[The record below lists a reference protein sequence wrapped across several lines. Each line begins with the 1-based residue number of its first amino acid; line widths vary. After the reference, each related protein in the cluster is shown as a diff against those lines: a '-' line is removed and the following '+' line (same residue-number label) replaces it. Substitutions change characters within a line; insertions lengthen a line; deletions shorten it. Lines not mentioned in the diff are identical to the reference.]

1 MVFNL
6 FVFYLNAW
14 RRYFD
19 FSGCTSRQEFW
30 MFMLAHCCVTLVFIS
45 VDIWLQNSGW
55 FDVSYSLISLTPLLA
70 IVLRRLHDIGRSGWW
85 SWVFIIPVI
94 GPFWLI
100 YLLSQKGTPAY
111 CNERGTE

>member
-6 FVFYLNAW
+6 MAFYLNAW

-19 FSGCTSRQEFW
+19 FSGYSSRQEFW
-30 MFMLAHCCVTLVFIS
+30 MFMLAHLCVTLLFIA

-55 FDVSYSLISLTPLLA
+55 LDVSYSIVSLIPMLA
-70 IVLRRLHDIGRSGWW
+70 IMLRRLHDIGRSGWW
-85 SWVFIIPVI
+85 SWVFIIPAI

-100 YLLSQKGTPAY
+100 YLLSQKSTSA
-111 CNERGTE
+111 CSNERISW